1 MIHHISLSQT
11 FLLQEVACTI
21 D

>member
-1 MIHHISLSQT
+1 MIHHITLSQT